1 MPFRGAKRSAKR
13 RSWPRGRSTSASA
26 FVVLDLGPGKL
37 QSNRDV
43 RAVVVVLLDD
53 QSRAGRS
60 FAVALDER
68 NGNNN
73 EQQCLSQSRNRT
85 KQPARGSTN
94 AQQPSERSSIVEI
107 EDRVD
112 ERIERAVH
120 VTEPRDEVD
129 HPVRWTTSRT
139 ERYDHVHE
147 EEW

>member
-1 MPFRGAKRSAKR
+1 M
-13 RSWPRGRSTSASA
+13 
-26 FVVLDLGPGKL
+26 
-37 QSNRDV
+37 
-43 RAVVVVLLDD
+43 VVVVLLDD
-53 QSRAGRS
+53 QSQAGRS
-60 FAVALDER
+60 FAVVRGALDER
-68 NGNNN
+68 NGNKN
-73 EQQCLSQSRNRT
+73 EQQRLSQSRNRT

-112 ERIERAVH
+112 ERIQRAVH

-147 EEW
+147 EER